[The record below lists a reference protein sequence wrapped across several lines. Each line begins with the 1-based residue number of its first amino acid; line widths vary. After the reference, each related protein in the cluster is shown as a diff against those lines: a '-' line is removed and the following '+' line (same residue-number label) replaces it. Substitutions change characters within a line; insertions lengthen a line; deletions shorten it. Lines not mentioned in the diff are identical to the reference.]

1 MSTPANQR
9 PRMFVLNDP
18 HAMRISPDLA
28 SEIGLNESIVLLQI
42 EFLMRGNTEERDGK
56 RWIYH
61 PLEYWQREH
70 FSWWSV
76 ATIARI
82 FKNLEKAELIYI
94 NSKYNRAGY
103 DRTQWVALNYEGLRN
118 LTSIHVSDDMDA
130 ISQNEKAISQFEK
143 SILQDETSI
152 SQIDTPILQSE
163 TTIQKTKNKTN
174 REERE
179 SASPARTPAVQ
190 AYFQTFNG
198 QSLNAPQVEA
208 INRTVTDLPRWQ
220 KVLDEWMLN
229 GWGPRSIGKMLDRYT
244 SGLTMADQ
252 RPSGSSSKPA
262 ERPAPTT
269 YAPPSRSIPASELA
283 TPEDIARVMRAG
295 RPSVRRPGEA

>member
-1 MSTPANQR
+1 MNNQAHVRDKRQPGHFWADNEIVEDYLPTIGVYGFAVYMLLCKYANSETGQCDPSVKTIAKTLSISAPTVQKALKALVDSHLITVEYR
-9 PRMFVLNDP
+9 PRADRDRKVNDTNIYTLLAVAKKPRGTQPDWVPNDIGYGVPNHIDQGTQGDLPGVPKEVLTN
-18 HAMRISPDLA
+18 
-28 SEIGLNESIVLLQI
+28 
-42 EFLMRGNTEERDGK
+42 NT
-56 RWIYH
+56 H
-61 PLEYWQREH
+61 
-70 FSWWSV
+70 
-76 ATIARI
+76 
-82 FKNLEKAELIYI
+82 
-94 NSKYNRAGY
+94 
-103 DRTQWVALNYEGLRN
+103 
-118 LTSIHVSDDMDA
+118 
-130 ISQNEKAISQFEK
+130 
-143 SILQDETSI
+143 
-152 SQIDTPILQSE
+152 
-163 TTIQKTKNKTN
+163 KNKTHRT
-174 REERE
+174 RESGGEQE